1 MTYVL
6 PGISP
11 ARLRIEAAGRA
22 FEEAKKKAAARE
34 KEEAARRVAEAA
46 VLAAKAFAA
55 AQAKYPRVVFPAT
68 TAPAIIRSTCQL
80 FDITEAELKGA
91 GRTRGLI
98 EARFHAVMRMRKEL
112 GLSTPSIGRLLN
124 RDHTSII
131 NLLRKSDGV
140 DGAYRAGSWK
150 RRKNPCSEDVRL
162 MTRTERQRAMEVARG

>member
-1 MTYVL
+1 VTYIL

-22 FEEAKKKAAARE
+22 FQEAKAREAARK

-46 VLAAKAFAA
+46 ARAAEVFAA
-55 AQAKYPRVVFPAT
+55 AQAKDPPVLWPTT
-68 TAPAIIRSTCQL
+68 TARAIICSTCLL
-80 FDITEAELKGA
+80 FDITEAELKGG
-91 GRTRGLI
+91 GRARGLI
-98 EARFHAVMRMRKEL
+98 EARFHAVMRLRTEL

-140 DGAYRAGSWK
+140 DGAYRSGSWK
-150 RRKNPCSEDVRL
+150 RRKNRSPEDVRL
-162 MTRTERQRAMEVARG
+162 MTVAERQRAMEMAR

>member
-22 FEEAKKKAAARE
+22 FQEAKARAAAQK

-46 VLAAKAFAA
+46 QRAAEVFAA
-55 AQAKYPRVVFPAT
+55 AQAKYPPVVFPTT

-98 EARFHAVMRMRKEL
+98 EARFHAVMRMRREL

-162 MTRTERQRAMEVARG
+162 MTIVERRQAAEMAR